1 MKVWNNH
8 LPQLNKERNKLAGW
22 NSNLTYNY
30 FNRFYVS
37 FAKVPLFQTRN
48 FDGARD
54 HSDVNSVLVQSG
66 NTYGVL
72 GTALH
77 YLHGVFLGTLNY
89 YILFYSFQTV
99 FRDNTCRKN
108 IVKM

>member
-1 MKVWNNH
+1 M
-8 LPQLNKERNKLAGW
+8 
-22 NSNLTYNY
+22 
-30 FNRFYVS
+30 
-37 FAKVPLFQTRN
+37 PLFQTRN
-48 FDGARD
+48 FDRARD
-54 HSDVNSVLVQSG
+54 HRDVNSVLVQSG